1 MKETMGTTSKAL
13 SLLELFSR
21 KTPEIGL
28 TDMARRAGLNKATT
42 YRLLSELSEHG
53 FVEQVGASRAYRLGP
68 AFLRLAALREASV
81 PMRDVARGV
90 LRALSD
96 TTGETA
102 HMSVLRGTALNAISY
117 TYASVHGTQ
126 VRMEDAEELLL
137 HATSSGLAVLAWSAP
152 DFITYALAQ
161 KLAKRTPET
170 ITDPA
175 EIRARLA
182 PIRAQGFAVSIGG
195 FEADVHSHAVPIFD
209 ATSTPIGALAVAAP
223 VARMEP
229 DLAALIQRELL
240 DKGVHLTR
248 LLGGFPPADF
258 PDIQAA

>member
-1 MKETMGTTSKAL
+1 MGTTSKAL
-13 SLLELFSR
+13 SLLEFFSR
-21 KTPEIGL
+21 TTPEIGL
-28 TDMARRAGLNKATT
+28 SDMARRAGLNKATT
-42 YRLLSELSEHG
+42 YRLLSELARHG

-96 TTGETA
+96 KTGETA
-102 HMSVLRGTALNAISY
+102 HMSVLQGMTLNAIAY

-137 HATSSGLAVLAWSAP
+137 HATSSGLAVLAWSTPQFVAR
-152 DFITYALAQ
+152 ALAGP
-161 KLAKRTPET
+161 LAKRTPDT

-175 EIRARLA
+175 EIRARLG

-209 ATSTPIGALAVAAP
+209 ATGAPTGALAVAAP
-223 VARMEP
+223 VARMDP
-229 DLAALIQRELL
+229 ALASLIQRELL
-240 DKGVHLTR
+240 DKGMHLTR